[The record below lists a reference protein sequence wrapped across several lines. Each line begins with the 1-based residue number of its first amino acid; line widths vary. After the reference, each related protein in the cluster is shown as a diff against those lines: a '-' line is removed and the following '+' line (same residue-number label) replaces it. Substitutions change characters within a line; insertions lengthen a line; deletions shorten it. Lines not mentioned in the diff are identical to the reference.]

1 MPASPA
7 TNETRLPRAVI
18 RQSEALKARFAD
30 RHAPEPGTDPVD
42 PPTPEA
48 STTTPPA
55 DPPPAPPAPP
65 ADPREADPAYWK
77 QRFQVTEGL
86 LKAEREHRK
95 NDAGAL
101 RQQVFELQE
110 QVRSLQ
116 ATATQAQPANEI
128 DLGQFFTPEQV
139 EQIGEDEAKA
149 IAQAALKAATA
160 TAKQAIETEIKPL
173 RDARV
178 EDAKQA
184 AEERKERFLDRL
196 AELVPDYAEID
207 QRDDW
212 KAWLAED
219 DGERQAVLDRHISKA
234 NAEKV
239 AALFGEFV
247 KTLAPPP
254 PPVAP
259 RGTGA
264 TAPTAPPAQPGM
276 TPPTPAEIR
285 DFYKR
290 STLKRVTDQERAQF
304 EARLKLRAGR

>member
-1 MPASPA
+1 
-7 TNETRLPRAVI
+7 VI
-18 RQSEALKARFAD
+18 RQNEALKARYAD
-30 RHAPEPGTDPVD
+30 RYTAEPGTDPVD

-101 RQQVFELQE
+101 RQQVLELQE

-116 ATATQAQPANEI
+116 AAATQAQPASEV

-149 IAQAALKAATA
+149 IAQAAMRAATA
-160 TAKQAIETEIKPL
+160 TAKQAIEAEIKPL

-184 AEERKERFLDRL
+184 AEERKVRFLDAL

-212 KAWLAED
+212 KAWLAAD
-219 DGERQAVLDRHISKA
+219 DGANQALLDLYISKA
-234 NAEKV
+234 NPVKV
-239 AALFGEFV
+239 AGLFQGFQ
-247 KTLAPPP
+247 KTLEPPA

-264 TAPTAPPAQPGM
+264 AAGNTPPAQPGL

-290 STLKRVTDQERAQF
+290 STLKRVSDQERAQF